1 MRYNFS
7 ILISSLKVVYGE
19 QDGIKT
25 GQVLLNYNEHE
36 VSGTSVR
43 DGSQTG
49 TPVLTLLADKANYPV
64 NLRFGVPKITSNEKI
79 IMASTFH
86 TVFAFSCQLS
96 PQPGSSGI
104 KAMDCGSYKFFCF
117 QSPTGTKFICQTDT
131 KVTDERAE
139 AFLEKCYEIY
149 SDYALKNPFYSLE
162 MPIRAD
168 LFDIH
173 LKSSIELVDRP
184 LMRS

>member
-64 NLRFGVPKITSNEKI
+64 NLRF
-79 IMASTFH
+79 
-86 TVFAFSCQLS
+86 Q
-96 PQPGSSGI
+96 
-104 KAMDCGSYKFFCF
+104 
-117 QSPTGTKFICQTDT
+117 
-131 KVTDERAE
+131 
-139 AFLEKCYEIY
+139 
-149 SDYALKNPFYSLE
+149 
-162 MPIRAD
+162 
-168 LFDIH
+168 
-173 LKSSIELVDRP
+173 
-184 LMRS
+184 